1 MSNVFSSTSSPPCHL
16 SNLLHCMPMIAM
28 IPSIETL
35 LSHDSCGFI
44 HASHVRSVAHWMVKE
59 VKKEMKKEFHS
70 ESHTF
75 LIQYTPP
82 QHMLVMMPF
91 DEGRSLRQSVYDL
104 IECTGG
110 GVEML
115 FEQGSCY
122 SFEEYDQEA
131 WRKGMEEEEEEEE
144 ETSLL
149 ISNEYGY

>member
-1 MSNVFSSTSSPPCHL
+1 MLWNGNGMDTSKAREEIVL
-16 SNLLHCMPMIAM
+16 N
-28 IPSIETL
+28 E
-35 LSHDSCGFI
+35 
-44 HASHVRSVAHWMVKE
+44 VRSVAHWMVKE

-131 WRKGMEEEEEEEE
+131 WRIGMEDIENVDWFR
-144 ETSLL
+144 TTTLC
-149 ISNEYGY
+149 